1 MCSPNVPI
9 NGGRVQ
15 LVEVG
20 TDYKN
25 PIVGEVS
32 CPLKTIEKTIT
43 PTPLVRAFFS
53 KQNMKSLQSSL
64 RRRIYEISKGE
75 FLIGNQ
81 SDTDL
86 VVVMRSIFCMMSRN
100 VCGCSVDAQVVELN
114 AEVLA
119 YVVPDIYSRIQNY
132 IGYRRDVDTSL
143 NKKNEQAFNDRGVS
157 TSGPGKKVLSYPI
170 F

>member
-53 KQNMKSLQSSL
+53 K
-64 RRRIYEISKGE
+64 
-75 FLIGNQ
+75 
-81 SDTDL
+81 
-86 VVVMRSIFCMMSRN
+86 
-100 VCGCSVDAQVVELN
+100 
-114 AEVLA
+114 
-119 YVVPDIYSRIQNY
+119 
-132 IGYRRDVDTSL
+132 
-143 NKKNEQAFNDRGVS
+143 
-157 TSGPGKKVLSYPI
+157 
-170 F
+170 